1 MTGLEIFAR
10 VKSNK
15 KKIEDLLDYSTFV
28 LNPEIVRLEEENKA
42 LQSMCKH
49 EFVQGICKFCDKEE
63 E

>member
-49 EFVQGICKFCDKEE
+49 EFIQGTCKFCDKEE